1 MARHL
6 YVYYK
11 VSPEQLPKALAASHQ
26 LQLAAHSRCK
36 QASVRIRPRTGDEPA
51 TVMEVY
57 ESVFSNFYMPLW
69 LPDKENTLLSIER
82 HAEWFEDA

>member
-11 VSPEQLPKALAASHQ
+11 VSPAQLPEALAASRQ
-26 LQLAAHSRCK
+26 LQLAARSRCK
-36 QASVRIRPRTGDEPA
+36 QASVRIRPRSSDEQA

-69 LPDKENTLLSIER
+69 LIDKESTLSSIER